1 MRESFDSTSTW
12 YSQQATPHFT
22 FYLLLVNFLNQ
33 YLPHMLY
40 ILCFILCILYIFH
53 IRIWQREKTGYCA
66 DNIVER
72 TPYWV
77 PAFIRLASA
86 IGTLHLL
93 GSCALHTAHCAWH
106 NLVSTRTATDILLPN
121 NRLIPADFMQA
132 KKLYQS
138 RILHGGMLMVLAETH
153 RKIS

>member
-33 YLPHMLY
+33 YLSHMLY

-93 GSCALHTAHCAWH
+93 GSSALHTVHYITWLAREQQQIFCC
-106 NLVSTRTATDILLPN
+106 LTTDWYQ
-121 NRLIPADFMQA
+121 LIFCNQ

-138 RILHGGMLMVLAETH
+138 RILHGGHVDGFVWDAP
-153 RKIS
+153 